1 MKMTKILVI
10 GATSTIAQ
18 QVARLLCMEG
28 VEIHL
33 LGRDQV
39 KLNDIAADLQVRGA
53 KVSVHTVDLNDL
65 AAHQKVINESIDI
78 LGGLDLVLLA
88 YGTLP
93 DQPRCEQDTELAT
106 REITTN
112 YLSAQSL
119 LSILANHMEAQGS
132 GSIAVISSVAGDR
145 GRKSNYIYGS
155 AKAGLTVYLQG
166 LRNRLATKNVHVLTI
181 KPGFVDTPMTRD
193 FKKGLL
199 WVGPDKVA
207 RDIVRAIR
215 KKRDVLYT
223 PWYWQWIMLII
234 KLIPERIF
242 KKMNL

>member
-1 MKMTKILVI
+1 MTMTKILVI
-10 GATSTIAQ
+10 GATSSIAQ
-18 QVARLLCMEG
+18 QIARLLCKEA

-53 KVSVHTVDLNDL
+53 KVSVHAIDLNDL
-65 AAHQKVINESIDI
+65 AVHQKIINESIEL

-93 DQPRCEQDTELAT
+93 DQPRCEQDTALAT

-112 YLSAQSL
+112 FLSAQSL

-166 LRNRLATKNVHVLTI
+166 LRNRLAKKNVHVLTI

-207 RDIVRAIR
+207 RDIVRAIS

>member
-1 MKMTKILVI
+1 MRKILVV
-10 GATSTIAQ
+10 GATSSIAQ
-18 QVARLLCMEG
+18 QVARLLCKGG

-53 KVSVHTVDLNDL
+53 KVSVHAVDLNDL
-65 AAHQKVINESIDI
+65 TAHQKIINESIEL
-78 LGGLDLVLLA
+78 LGGVDLALLA

-93 DQPRCEQDTELAT
+93 DQTRCEQDTELAT

-132 GSIAVISSVAGDR
+132 GSLAVISSVAGDR

-166 LRNRLATKNVHVLTI
+166 LRNRLANKNVHVLTI

-215 KKRDVLYT
+215 KKRDILYT

-242 KKMNL
+242 KKLNL

>member
-1 MKMTKILVI
+1 MRKISLI
-10 GATSTIAQ
+10 GATSLIAQ
-18 QVARLLCMEG
+18 HIARLLCKQD
-28 VEIHL
+28 VAIHL
-33 LGRDQV
+33 LGRDEK
-39 KLNDIAADLQVRGA
+39 KLNIIADDLQVRGA
-53 KVSVHTVDLNDL
+53 KVSFQVADLNNFATHKDL
-65 AAHQKVINESIDI
+65 INASTEK
-78 LGGLDLVLLA
+78 LEGLDLALFA

-93 DQPRCEQDTELAT
+93 DQRRCETDAELAT

-112 YLSAQSL
+112 YLSVQSL
-119 LSILANHMEAQGS
+119 LSIVANKLESQGF

-166 LRNRLATKNVHVLTI
+166 LRNRLAAKNIQVLTV

-193 FKKGLL
+193 FNKGLL

-207 RDIVRAIR
+207 RDVVRAIN
-215 KKRDVLYT
+215 KKKDVLYT

-242 KKMNL
+242 KKMSL

>member
-1 MKMTKILVI
+1 MTKILVI
-10 GATSTIAQ
+10 GATSSIAQ
-18 QVARLLCMEG
+18 QIARLLCKEA

-53 KVSVHTVDLNDL
+53 KVSVHAIDLNDL
-65 AAHQKVINESIDI
+65 AVHQKIINESIEL

-93 DQPRCEQDTELAT
+93 DQPRCEQDTALAT

-112 YLSAQSL
+112 FLSAQSL

-166 LRNRLATKNVHVLTI
+166 LRNRLAKKNVHVLTI

-207 RDIVRAIR
+207 RDIVRAIS

>member
-1 MKMTKILVI
+1 MKKILII

-18 QVARLLCMEG
+18 QTARRLCDENVAM
-28 VEIHL
+28 HL
-33 LGRDQV
+33 LGRDLE
-39 KLNDIAADLQVRGA
+39 KLKDIAADLQVRGA
-53 KVSVHTVDLNDL
+53 SVTMSVIDFNDL
-65 AAHQKVINESIDI
+65 AMHDTIMKNSIAQ
-78 LGGLDLVLLA
+78 LDGIDLAVMA

-93 DQPRCEQDTELAT
+93 EQHLCEHDVELAT

-112 YLSAQSL
+112 FLSAQSL
-119 LSILANHMEAQGS
+119 LSYIANQMESQGF
-132 GSIAVISSVAGDR
+132 GTIAAISSVAGDR

-166 LRNRLATKNVHVLTI
+166 LRNRLAVKNVHVLTI
-181 KPGFVDTPMTRD
+181 KPGFVDTPMTRE

-207 RDIVRAIR
+207 QDIVRAIR
-215 KKRDVLYT
+215 KKQDVLYT